1 MNVDSGSKR
10 LERTFSEVPDSG
22 PPTDGEAH
30 VWTVPVDLQTPPDA
44 VLLDRLHRT
53 ERERAARHAS
63 PDARARYATVRV
75 ALRGI
80 LARYVGCAADALELH
95 TAEGGKPV
103 LLNTD
108 EVHFSVS
115 HARDSA
121 LIAVCRAPVG
131 VDLEHVRPPHRLE
144 RTATRLLHADTVAML
159 ARLPAPRRLFTFFE
173 AWTQRE
179 AHVKAVGGGLFRTPD
194 TLPFR
199 SGLDPDTPCTVH
211 DRDSAEEWT
220 VARLSCAPDMR
231 AALVTR
237 SALRRIIN
245 LHWKEDLDE

>member
-1 MNVDSGSKR
+1 MSV
-10 LERTFSEVPDSG
+10 SG
-22 PPTDGEAH
+22 PPNDGEAH
-30 VWTVPVDLQTPPDA
+30 VWTVPVDLRTPPDA
-44 VLLDRLHRT
+44 VLLDRLHPM

-63 PDARARYATVRV
+63 PAARARYATVRA
-75 ALRGI
+75 ALRTI
-80 LARYVGCAADALELH
+80 LARYVGCTTDALELH

-108 EVHFSVS
+108 TLHFSLS

-121 LIAVCRAPVG
+121 LIAVSPEHVG
-131 VDLEHVRPPHRLE
+131 VDLEHVRTPHRLE
-144 RTATRLLHADTVAML
+144 RTAARLLHADTVAVL
-159 ARLPAPRRLFTFFE
+159 DSLPAQRRLFTFFE

-179 AHVKAVGGGLFRTPD
+179 AHVKAIGGGLFRTPD

-199 SGLDPDTPCTVH
+199 TGLEPDTPCAVH
-211 DRDSAEEWT
+211 DRESAEEWS
-220 VARLSCAPDMR
+220 VARLSCASDMR

-237 SALRRIIN
+237 GTLLRIIN